1 MGTEE
6 HKQSLIDEM
15 SSANVSLFIDEHLSE
30 ITEPSRI
37 FYKFEKFSTLE
48 DNFVGNV
55 VLNIVKID
63 EEKKKYITFRY
74 LKGRNKVR
82 FPPQIGAKG
91 NPVFMLFFERD
102 ARDMQ
107 RLTGGNAL
115 FFRSRIRHAIAATE
129 TKDISLNFK
138 GENISAQEITF
149 KPFTKTKLKNRVN
162 RYKTKEF
169 RVTMSNKI
177 PGYIYKIETFT
188 KDTQKAND
196 IVRETLTFQGIKTN
210 KELREIYKER
220 IVVISH
226 EKNNVFNFNFF
237 GIWRYDNIST
247 KVNDF
252 PTYAR
257 SEFVFACM
265 SSNANNR
272 DFMAK
277 CSCAV
282 DEIAKEFPSK
292 NMLKLKRLRDSGKVL
307 VQGKLLKVLDYQKK
321 KWINYSEHK
330 QLLSL
335 NVFSSY

>member
-1 MGTEE
+1 MKLINVTIKNFFGLILSLNILCFLCGDLHSQDLDSNVDFSDAIDAEEKRSKWGTEE

-188 KDTQKAND
+188 KDTQKEND

-210 KELREIYKER
+210 KELREIYK
-220 IVVISH
+220 
-226 EKNNVFNFNFF
+226 
-237 GIWRYDNIST
+237 
-247 KVNDF
+247 
-252 PTYAR
+252 
-257 SEFVFACM
+257 
-265 SSNANNR
+265 
-272 DFMAK
+272 
-277 CSCAV
+277 
-282 DEIAKEFPSK
+282 
-292 NMLKLKRLRDSGKVL
+292 KRKDSGDK
-307 VQGKLLKVLDYQKK
+307 
-321 KWINYSEHK
+321 S
-330 QLLSL
+330 
-335 NVFSSY
+335 